1 MLIVFKLTNPLRD
14 CSKRIIHTFQLPQQS
29 CRWRVFRS
37 LFEKCFQENSV
48 YKEPCV
54 LIEK

>member
-1 MLIVFKLTNPLRD
+1 MLIVFKLTNRSRD

-37 LFEKCFQENSV
+37 LFEKSFQENSV